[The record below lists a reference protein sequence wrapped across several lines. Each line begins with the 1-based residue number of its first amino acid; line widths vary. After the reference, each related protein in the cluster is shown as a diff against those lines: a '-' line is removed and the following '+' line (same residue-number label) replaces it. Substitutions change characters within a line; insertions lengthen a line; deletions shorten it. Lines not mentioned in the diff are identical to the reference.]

1 MAGSTSNFA
10 GVHLHVPR
18 TVKLECDDKM
28 IAVAAL
34 GLAAA
39 FLFALLF
46 LREHKEAAALLLKL
60 GAIDEAETRPVSQSS
75 RTE

>member
-39 FLFALLF
+39 LATMDSYAPLVEEFNTP
-46 LREHKEAAALLLKL
+46 AA
-60 GAIDEAETRPVSQSS
+60 R
-75 RTE
+75 